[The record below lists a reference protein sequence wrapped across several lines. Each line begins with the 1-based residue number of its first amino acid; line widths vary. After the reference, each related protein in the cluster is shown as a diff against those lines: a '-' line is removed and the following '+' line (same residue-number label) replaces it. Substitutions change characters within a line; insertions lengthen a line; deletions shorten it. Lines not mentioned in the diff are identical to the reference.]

1 MSPNRYVPHTSQ
13 PTNME
18 AKRVN
23 YVGIDIGKK
32 RCAACVTDEEGKVQR
47 ELIYRNTHTGI
58 TELAETLSEHGECTA
73 VLESTGNLWLKT
85 YEVLEGNGIP
95 VKLANPL
102 KTRAIAE
109 ARIKTDK
116 ISAKILAHLLRADL
130 IPECYIPPRPV
141 RERRDLLRHR
151 SALVKARTVA
161 RNQIHNIL
169 DKYDKTSGYKDMF
182 CKAGMRWL
190 ENLELQGI
198 DQEILMS
205 HLRHLRELDT
215 EIGYVES
222 LIASEALKDENVALL
237 LTLTGV
243 SYFGALLLVSEIGDI
258 ARFSS
263 PKKLV
268 SWAGL
273 CPTLHQSGE
282 MVKYGRI
289 KKAGNR
295 HVRWLMVQAA
305 TSASQHD
312 EELRRLYL
320 RTRGRQGHQ
329 KAVVRVANKML
340 RIIWCMLTKK
350 EPYRGGKEGLFRVK
364 LMRMERVA
372 GSGQA

>member
-1 MSPNRYVPHTSQ
+1 
-13 PTNME
+13 
-18 AKRVN
+18 
-23 YVGIDIGKK
+23 
-32 RCAACVTDEEGKVQR
+32 VTDKKGQVRR
-47 ELIYRNTHTGI
+47 ELTYRNTRTGI

-73 VLESTGNLWLKT
+73 VLESTGNLWHKT
-85 YEVLEGNGIP
+85 YEVLESKGIP

-116 ISAKILAHLLRADL
+116 ISARILAHLLRADL
-130 IPECYIPPRPV
+130 IPECYIPPRNV

-151 SALVKARTVA
+151 SALIRARTVA
-161 RNQIHNIL
+161 RNQVHNIL
-169 DKYDKTSGYKDMF
+169 DKYDKVCEYKDVF

-190 ENLELQGI
+190 EGLELQGI

-205 HLRHLRELDT
+205 HLRHLRELDM

-222 LIASEALKDENVALL
+222 LIASEALRDEDVALL
-237 LTLTGV
+237 LTLIGV

-258 ARFSS
+258 TRFSS
-263 PKKLV
+263 PRKLA

-273 CPTLHQSGE
+273 CPSLHQSGE

-305 TSASQHD
+305 SSASQHD

-320 RTRGRQGHQ
+320 RARRRQGHQ

-340 RIIWCMLTKK
+340 RIVWCMLTKR
-350 EPYRGGKEGLFRVK
+350 EPYRYGKEGLLRVK
-364 LMRMERVA
+364 LKRMERVA